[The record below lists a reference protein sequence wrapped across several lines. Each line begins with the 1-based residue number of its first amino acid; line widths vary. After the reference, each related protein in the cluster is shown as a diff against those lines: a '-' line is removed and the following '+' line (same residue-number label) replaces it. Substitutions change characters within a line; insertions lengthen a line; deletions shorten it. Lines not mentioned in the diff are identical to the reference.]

1 VSSSRL
7 RNAHKGLRDTHRTL
21 CNVHGLLMDMDG
33 VIYREQQALPGA
45 HAFFDFLRTYDI
57 PFVLVTNNSSR
68 TTQQIRDHLANMGLS
83 LTPEE
88 ILTSAQATA
97 LYLRE
102 RAPAGARVLPV
113 GHEGLRAALRD
124 AGFSLVDTR
133 PADYVVAGIDWHFTY
148 DTLKQAGLAIRDGA
162 GFVGTNPDRTFP
174 GKEGILPGAGAIL
187 AALTAYTDVEPVIIG
202 KPALPLIELALARL
216 DVPASQVA
224 IVGDRLET
232 DILAGQRAG
241 LLTILVLTGVTQRQ
255 ALAASDIAPN
265 LVFED
270 LAELQR
276 AWQSNT

>member
-1 VSSSRL
+1 MSPSRL
-7 RNAHKGLRDTHRTL
+7 RNAHRAL
-21 CNVHGLLMDMDG
+21 CNVHGLLVDMDG
-33 VIYREQQALPGA
+33 VIYREQQVFPGT
-45 HAFFDFLRTYDI
+45 HAFFDFLRTRDI
-57 PFVLVTNNSSR
+57 PFILVTNNSSR
-68 TTQQIRDHLANMGLS
+68 TTQQIRDHLVDMGLTVTS
-83 LTPEE
+83 EE

-124 AGFSLVDTR
+124 AGLTLVDTR
-133 PADYVVAGIDWHFTY
+133 PADYVVVGIDWHFTY
-148 DTLKQAGLAIRDGA
+148 DTLKRAGLAIRDGA

-216 DVPASQVA
+216 DVPASQAA

-255 ALAASDIAPN
+255 DLAASGIAPN

-276 AWQSNT
+276 AWQRNT